1 MANPRSAA
9 ISKGCDLI
17 VMNTQT
23 STSPLDAIRGVLAL
37 RSETYAIEHKFEYWV
52 WALSV
57 SSAALICQI
66 HGLVTRSRL
75 AFTTDRPDLEQRRHH
90 LN

>member
-1 MANPRSAA
+1 MANPRSA
-9 ISKGCDLI
+9 IIPKGYDLI

-23 STSPLDAIRGVLAL
+23 STSPLDAIRQVLAL
-37 RSETYAIEHKFEYWV
+37 RSETYAVEHKFEYWV
-52 WALSV
+52 WVLSV

-66 HGLVTRSRL
+66 HGLVTLSRL
-75 AFTTDRPDLEQRRHH
+75 VFTTDRPDLEPRRQH